1 MSSRS
6 LQLKKLNE
14 IEQNLRRCAL
24 PNMVKRADVEAE
36 LLQVERDLKDLEVD
50 YEQYFMG
57 VTKFEPAKERS
68 ILTLRLRRLTNVYI
82 PQTDLRFRLHGLL
95 SRMQSFSAYWDRI
108 LRLIEEGRYERQ
120 RSHIKW
126 AEQNRPKA
134 TNGTAPVAP
143 PTTTAADPL
152 DRVYRDLVRA
162 HQDCQMPA
170 PPREQVEAFLKRQ
183 ADSIREKFGDRTFDM
198 VVAVEN
204 GKPKIKVRAKEQG

>member
-1 MSSRS
+1 MSNRS

-120 RSHIKW
+120 RSHMKW
-126 AEQNRPKA
+126 AEQNKPKV
-134 TNGTAPVAP
+134 TNGAPAP
-143 PTTTAADPL
+143 STSQKADPL
-152 DRVYRDLVRA
+152 DQIYRDLVRA
-162 HQDCQMPA
+162 HQDCQMAA
-170 PPREQVEAFLKRQ
+170 PPRDQVEAFLKRQ
-183 ADSIREKFGDRTFDM
+183 AEAIREKFGNRSVDM

-204 GKPKIKVRAKEQG
+204 GKPKIKVRAKD